1 MHPTE
6 DFERHVTRRTF
17 LGGAAGT
24 LGSAALGSL
33 LAGQA
38 RQLAAANGGEGSLGL
53 PHFAPKAKRG
63 LCLDSQLVN
72 VFISIPTPSVFW
84 M

>member
-24 LGSAALGSL
+24 LGGAALTSL

-38 RQLAAANGGEGSLGL
+38 RQLAAATNGMASG
-53 PHFAPKAKRG
+53 
-63 LCLDSQLVN
+63 
-72 VFISIPTPSVFW
+72 
-84 M
+84 